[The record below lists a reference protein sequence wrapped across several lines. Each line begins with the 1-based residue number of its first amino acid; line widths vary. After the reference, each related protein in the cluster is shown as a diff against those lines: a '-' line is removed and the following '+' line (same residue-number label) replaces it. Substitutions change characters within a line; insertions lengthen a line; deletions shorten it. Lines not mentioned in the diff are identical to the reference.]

1 MLIIKSSF
9 FLHICA
15 MNKILTASL
24 VLLSSIAMAQDNQ
37 KTLDP
42 VTLTSSLTPQQISR
56 TGRNIIS
63 IKGDAF
69 SSLPVN
75 SVDELLRYLPGV
87 EVQMRGPMGAQSDI
101 VLRGGTFQ
109 QVLVILDG
117 VRLNDPN
124 TGHFSSYIPIAPGE
138 IDHIEILKGASSA
151 IYGSEAVGG
160 VINIITKT
168 FGAAAQQKKIKITAE
183 GMAGEYQLANANIG
197 GFYRNNNTSIG
208 GGWLSNNTE
217 GQLQRGTRGFVYAN
231 TASLSI
237 SQMINSKWQVAL
249 RTAFDNRRFSAQNFY
264 TTFGSDTATEK
275 VKTFWNQ
282 ARISY
287 TGNKHRVNLDA
298 GWKAVEDDYAFNKVA
313 IANNNKSRMLQAT
326 VADEWKISGSTTLVN
341 GIQVIN
347 KTIRSNDRGD
357 HNVAQAAAFF
367 ILSQTIKEWTI
378 NPAVRVDWNE
388 RSGTELVPQLNL
400 SWKKNQF
407 QLRGS
412 AGKTIRDADF
422 TERFN
427 NYNKPI
433 VASGRI
439 GDPDLQAERSFSYEA
454 GADHFIK
461 SNIKVSATFFQRFH
475 KRLIDY
481 VPTPY
486 ADMPRKDNLV
496 VGGTYALAK
505 NIARVTTTGAELDI
519 QFQKNFSGNT
529 SLYGGAGVVWLE
541 SKSSDMTPSFYISS
555 HAKFLYN
562 YFVDFNSRRFF
573 AQFNGIYKS
582 RVKQAAAAIQ
592 KTISKDYYVM
602 NGKTGVWIVP
612 GKLKSFVQ
620 VNNIFNVSY
629 SDLLGSEMPGRWFL
643 AGASFSFS
651 H

>member
-1 MLIIKSSF
+1 MK
-9 FLHICA
+9 
-15 MNKILTASL
+15 KILTASMM
-24 VLLSSIAMAQDNQ
+24 LLSLMSMAQDEQ

-42 VTLTSSLTPQQISR
+42 VSVTSSMVSQQVSR

-63 IKGDAF
+63 IRGDVF
-69 SSLPVN
+69 SNLPVN
-75 SVDELLRYLPGV
+75 SVDELLRYLPGI

-117 VRLNDPN
+117 VRLNDPT
-124 TGHFSSYIPIAPGE
+124 TGHFSSLIPIAPAE

-168 FGAAAQQKKIKITAE
+168 FGTAAQTKKIKVTAE
-183 GMAGEYQLANANIG
+183 GMAGEYQLANANVG
-197 GFYRNNNTSIG
+197 GFYHNNNTSIG

-217 GQLQRGTRGFVYAN
+217 GQMQRGIRGFVYAN
-231 TASLSI
+231 TASASI
-237 SQMINSKWQVAL
+237 SQTVGKWQFAL
-249 RTAFDNRRFSAQNFY
+249 RTAYDNRRFSAQNFY
-264 TTFGSDTATEK
+264 TTFKSDTASEN
-275 VKTFWNQ
+275 VKSFWNQ

-287 TGNKHRVNLDA
+287 TASKHRINMDA
-298 GWKAVEDDYAFNKVA
+298 GWKSVEDHYAFNTVA
-313 IANNNKSRMLQAT
+313 IANNNKSRMFQAT
-326 VADEWKISGSTTLVN
+326 VADEWKVSNSTTLVN
-341 GIQVIN
+341 GVQFIN
-347 KTIRSNDRGD
+347 KVIRSNDRGN
-357 HNVAQAAAFF
+357 HNVAQAAGFV

-378 NPAVRVDWNE
+378 NPAVRLDWNE
-388 RSGTELVPQLNL
+388 RRGTELVPQMNL

-427 NYNKPI
+427 NYNKPV
-433 VASGRI
+433 VASGSI
-439 GDPDLQAERSFSYEA
+439 GDPDLDAERSFSYEA

-461 SNIKVSATFFQRFH
+461 GNIKISATFFQRLQ

-519 QFQKNFSGNT
+519 QFQKSFSSNT
-529 SLYGGAGVVWLE
+529 SLYGGVGAVWLD
-541 SKSSDMTPSFYISS
+541 SKSSNMTPSFYISS
-555 HAKFLYN
+555 HAKFLFN
-562 YFVDFNSRRFF
+562 YFLDFTSKRLF
-573 AQFNGIYKS
+573 AEFNGIYKT
-582 RVKQAAAAIQ
+582 RKKQAAPAIQ

-602 NGKTGVWIVP
+602 NGKAGVWILP

-629 SDLLGSEMPGRWFL
+629 SDLLGAEMPGRWFL
-643 AGASFSFS
+643 AGASFNFS
-651 H
+651 R

>member
-1 MLIIKSSF
+1 M
-9 FLHICA
+9 
-15 MNKILTASL
+15 M
-24 VLLSSIAMAQDNQ
+24 LLSLMSMAQDEQ
-37 KTLDP
+37 KSLDP
-42 VTLTSSLTPQQISR
+42 VTVTSSITSQQVSR

-63 IKGDAF
+63 IRGDVF
-69 SSLPVN
+69 SNLPVN

-117 VRLNDPN
+117 VRLNDPT
-124 TGHFSSYIPIAPGE
+124 TGHFSSLIPIAPAE

-168 FGAAAQQKKIKITAE
+168 FGTAAQAKKIKLTAE
-183 GMAGEYQLANANIG
+183 GMAGEYQLANANVG
-197 GFYRNNNTSIG
+197 GFYHNNNTSIG
-208 GGWLSNNTE
+208 GGWLTNNTE
-217 GQLQRGTRGFVYAN
+217 GQMQRGARGFVYAN
-231 TASLSI
+231 TASVSI
-237 SQMINSKWQVAL
+237 SQTVGKWQFAL
-249 RTAFDNRRFSAQNFY
+249 RTAYDNRRFSAQNFY
-264 TTFGSDTATEK
+264 TTFKSDTASEN
-275 VKTFWNQ
+275 VKSFWNQ

-287 TGNKHRVNLDA
+287 TAKKHRVNMDA
-298 GWKAVEDDYAFNKVA
+298 GWKSVEDHYAFNTVA

-326 VADEWKISGSTTLVN
+326 VADEWKISNSTTLVN
-341 GIQVIN
+341 GVQFIN
-347 KTIRSNDRGD
+347 KVIRSNDRGN
-357 HNVAQAAAFF
+357 HNVAQAAGFV
-367 ILSQTIKEWTI
+367 ILSQTFKEWTI
-378 NPAVRVDWNE
+378 NPAVRLDWNE
-388 RSGTELVPQLNL
+388 RRGTEIVPQLNL

-427 NYNKPI
+427 NYNKPV
-433 VASGRI
+433 VASGSI
-439 GDPDLQAERSFSYEA
+439 GDPDLEAERSFSYEA

-461 SNIKVSATFFQRFH
+461 GNIKISATFFQRLQ

-519 QFQKNFSGNT
+519 QFQKSFSSNT
-529 SLYGGAGVVWLE
+529 SIYGGTGVVWLE

-555 HAKFLYN
+555 HAKYLVN
-562 YFVDFNSRRFF
+562 YFIDFTSKRLF
-573 AQFNGIYKS
+573 AEFNGIYKI
-582 RVKQAAAAIQ
+582 RKKQDAPAIL

-602 NGKTGVWIVP
+602 NGKAGVWILP
-612 GKLKSFVQ
+612 GRLKSFVQ
-620 VNNIFNVSY
+620 VNNIFNVTY
-629 SDLLGSEMPGRWFL
+629 SDLLGAEMPGRWFM
-643 AGASFSFS
+643 AGASFNFVR
-651 H
+651 

>member
-1 MLIIKSSF
+1 ML
-9 FLHICA
+9 
-15 MNKILTASL
+15 
-24 VLLSSIAMAQDNQ
+24 LLSAIATAQDNE

-42 VTLTSSLTPQQISR
+42 VTVTSSLLPQQISR

-69 SSLPVN
+69 SNLPVN

-117 VRLNDPN
+117 LRLNDPN
-124 TGHFSSYIPIAPGE
+124 TGHFSSYIPIAPAE

-168 FGAAAQQKKIKITAE
+168 FGAAAQQKKLKVSAE
-183 GMAGEYQLANANIG
+183 GMAGEYNLANANLG
-197 GFYRNNNTSIG
+197 GFYRNNNTSLG
-208 GGWLSNNTE
+208 GGWLSNNTK
-217 GQLQRGTRGFVYAN
+217 GQLQRGARGFVYAN
-231 TASLSI
+231 TASVSI
-237 SQMINSKWQVAL
+237 SQVLSSKWQLAL

-264 TTFGSDTATEK
+264 TTFGSDTASEK

-287 TGNKHRVNLDA
+287 TGNKHRVNMDA
-298 GWKAVEDDYAFNKVA
+298 GWKAVEDDYAFNKVS
-313 IANNNKSRMLQAT
+313 IANNNKSKMLQAT
-326 VADEWKISGSTTLVN
+326 VADEWKVSNSTTLVN

-357 HNVAQAAAFF
+357 HNLAQAAAFI
-367 ILSQTIKEWTI
+367 ILSQTFKEWTI

-388 RSGTELVPQLNL
+388 RSGAELVPQLNL

-422 TERFN
+422 TERYN

-433 VASGRI
+433 VASGSI
-439 GDPDLQAERSFSYEA
+439 GDPDLEAERSFSYEA
-454 GADHFIK
+454 GADQFIK
-461 SNIKVSATFFQRFH
+461 GNIKVSGTFFQRFH

-519 QFQKNFSGNT
+519 QVQKNFSGSNY
-529 SLYGGAGVVWLE
+529 LYGGAGLVWLE

-555 HAKFLYN
+555 HAKFLIN
-562 YFVDFNSRRFF
+562 YFLDFTSKRFF
-573 AQFNGIYKS
+573 AEFNGIYKTRAQQS
-582 RVKQAAAAIQ
+582 APAIQ
-592 KTISKDYYVM
+592 KVISKDYYVM

-612 GKLKSFVQ
+612 GRIKSFVQ

-643 AGASFSFS
+643 AGASFNFS
-651 H
+651 R

>member
-1 MLIIKSSF
+1 MK
-9 FLHICA
+9 
-15 MNKILTASL
+15 KILTAGIM
-24 VLLSSIAMAQDNQ
+24 LLSLMSMAQDEL
-37 KTLDP
+37 KALDP
-42 VTLTSSLTPQQISR
+42 VTVTSSMVSQQVSR

-63 IKGDAF
+63 IRGDLF
-69 SSLPVN
+69 SNLPVN

-117 VRLNDPN
+117 VRLNDPT
-124 TGHFSSYIPIAPGE
+124 TGHFSSYIPIAPAE

-160 VINIITKT
+160 VIHIITKT
-168 FGAAAQQKKIKITAE
+168 FGAAAQQKKIKISAE
-183 GMAGEYQLANANIG
+183 GMGGEYHLANANVG
-197 GFYRNNNTSIG
+197 GYYHNNNTSIG

-217 GQLQRGTRGFVYAN
+217 GQMQRGIRGFVYAN
-231 TASLSI
+231 TASGSI
-237 SQMINSKWQVAL
+237 SQTVGKWQFAL
-249 RTAFDNRRFSAQNFY
+249 RTAYDNRRFSAQNFY
-264 TTFGSDTATEK
+264 TTFGSDTASEK
-275 VKTFWNQ
+275 VTTFWNQ

-287 TGNKHRVNLDA
+287 TGNKHRINMDA
-298 GWKAVEDDYAFNKVA
+298 GWKSVEDDYAFNKVS

-326 VADEWKISGSTTLVN
+326 AADEWKVSKTTTLVN
-341 GIQVIN
+341 GVQFIN
-347 KTIRSNDRGD
+347 KVIRSNDRGN
-357 HNVAQAAAFF
+357 HNVAQAAGFV

-378 NPAVRVDWNE
+378 NPALRLDWNE

-433 VASGRI
+433 VTSGRI
-439 GDPDLQAERSFSYEA
+439 GDPDLEAERSFSYEA

-461 SNIKVSATFFQRFH
+461 GNIKISATFFQRFH

-481 VPTPY
+481 VPTAY

-505 NIARVTTTGAELDI
+505 NIARVTTTGAELDL
-519 QFQKNFSGNT
+519 QFQKSFSSNT
-529 SLYGGAGVVWLE
+529 SVYGGAGVVWLE
-541 SKSSDMTPSFYISS
+541 SKSSDMIPSFYISS
-555 HAKFLYN
+555 HAKFMYN
-562 YFVDFNSRRFF
+562 YFLDFTTKRLF
-573 AQFNGIYKS
+573 AEFNGIYKS
-582 RVKQAAAAIQ
+582 RVEQAAPAIQ
-592 KTISKDYYVM
+592 KTVSRDYYVM
-602 NGKTGVWIVP
+602 NGKAGVWILP
-612 GKLKSFVQ
+612 RRLKSFVQ

-629 SDLLGSEMPGRWFL
+629 SDLLGAEMPGRWFI
-643 AGASFSFS
+643 AGASFNFGR
-651 H
+651 